1 MADPLSALNE
11 LCDVAHGAKDR
22 ESRRALLRRITDVFL
37 EEPGSYTEQQR
48 CLFGDI
54 MEKLAY
60 DLEMQVREELARR
73 IAAEADAPNG
83 LVCRLAND
91 EIYVARPVL
100 ERSPALTE
108 DDLIAVSQ
116 NCSQDHLLAITKRS
130 DISARLSAV
139 LEGLGK
145 DYVVEGLL
153 GNETAEIDAET
164 VKNVADRAI
173 KSEPLQLALID
184 RKDVPREIVIGLLE
198 HVSEKIRDL
207 ILDRMTDTDI
217 EYLDNIIGT
226 MRESIE
232 ESPETSA
239 EAYIKDL
246 ERRGR
251 LDEDALVE
259 MATEKKP
266 MEFLLGLAALL
277 KIEEKAVQR
286 VVTDKSGQALLIACR
301 AAGFSTATFKTLAL
315 SPLTGVASQLNEIVH
330 LIRTYE
336 KLSIPE
342 AQRTMRYWQ
351 TRDGS
356 NQSGTESKSNETQ
369 RSKKDELHSA
379 QQVALA

>member
-37 EEPGSYTEQQR
+37 AEPGAYTEQQR

-60 DLEMQVREELARR
+60 DLEMHVREELARR

-83 LVCRLAND
+83 LVFRLAND

-100 ERSPALTE
+100 ERSPALSE

-116 NCSQDHLLAITKRS
+116 NCSQDHLLAITKR
-130 DISARLSAV
+130 DNISARLSAILV
-139 LEGLGK
+139 DLGQ

-153 GNETAEIDAET
+153 GNETAEIDGET
-164 VKNVADRAI
+164 AQSVADRAI
-173 KSEPLQLALID
+173 KSEPLQMALID

-198 HVSEKIRDL
+198 HVSDKIRNL
-207 ILDRMTDTDI
+207 ILDRMTDTDM

-232 ESPETSA
+232 ASPDTASED
-239 EAYIKDL
+239 YIKNL
-246 ERRGR
+246 ERGGR
-251 LDEDALVE
+251 LNEAALLE
-259 MATEKKP
+259 LAAENKS

-277 KIEEKAVQR
+277 KIEAQAVQR

-301 AAGFSTATFKTLAL
+301 AAGFSTAAFKTLAL
-315 SPLTGVASQLNEIVH
+315 SPLTGVASELTEIVH
-330 LIRTYE
+330 LIRTYN
-336 KLSIPE
+336 KLPIPE

-351 TRDGS
+351 TRDGPKQLGTDS
-356 NQSGTESKSNETQ
+356 MSEEMQRLKQGSG
-369 RSKKDELHSA
+369 HPH
-379 QQVALA
+379 QQAALA